1 MASSN
6 SSKKKTAGKAASKTV
21 RKKVVKNK
29 SEPAKK
35 AKPIVNT
42 YTDWTAQSM
51 AELLDVIY
59 DCALEH
65 ERWEESLQ
73 KIAEAFGANNVSLIT
88 RYGPMEGMG
97 VVVSR
102 DGKLY
107 TASPTSPFHLASPF
121 QGLVLGQ
128 LVSVQDFLSEAQWR
142 ESEYYKQ
149 WCAPY
154 DVYYILAVDF
164 EVAGRGVFSLRM
176 TRPRDAGT
184 YSQEEKKICSCL
196 VKHLQRGIGMYQ
208 GMRKNQEIGSLYR
221 QAMSQMMV
229 GLIVLDAEG
238 KVLEYNKSADR
249 VLRSNDGLEV
259 RNGKLHAR
267 WKDEDEE
274 LQNLLSGAIENSE
287 DLAVA
292 DAIAITR
299 PSGKPSWG
307 LLVKPIEHLS
317 WMGKKGTPALAIYV
331 RDPDGMMEAPS
342 YLAQQLF
349 HLTPSEAVLS
359 IQLCNGLSL
368 EEAAKE
374 LGIKHNTARAHL
386 RAIFSKTGARR
397 QTELVR
403 MLLNSVMML
412 GEASA
417 MHQPGRGKASKKK
430 S

>member
-6 SSKKKTAGKAASKTV
+6 SPKKQTAKKAA
-21 RKKVVKNK
+21 KKSIVKNK
-29 SEPAKK
+29 SVATKK
-35 AKPIVNT
+35 AKKQPSKKAQPVNNT
-42 YTDWTAQSM
+42 YTEWTAQRM
-51 AELLDVIY
+51 ADLLDVMY
-59 DCALEH
+59 DSAMEH
-65 ERWEESLQ
+65 SRWESSLQ
-73 KIAEAFGANNVSLIT
+73 TIAEAFGANNVSLIT

-102 DGKLY
+102 EGKSY

-121 QGLVLGQ
+121 QGLVLDQ
-128 LVSVQDFLSEAQWR
+128 LVSVQDFLSEAQWK

-164 EVAGRGVFSLRM
+164 EVQGRGVFSLRM
-176 TRPRDAGT
+176 TRPKSAGT
-184 YSQEEKKICSCL
+184 FSQEEKKICSSL
-196 VKHLQRGIGMYQ
+196 VKHLKRAIGVYQ
-208 GMRKNQEIGSLYR
+208 GMRKDQEIGSLYR
-221 QAMSQMMV
+221 QAVSQMMV
-229 GLIVLDAEG
+229 GLIVLDADG
-238 KVLEYNKSADR
+238 KVLETNQSAD
-249 VLRSNDGLEV
+249 LILASNDGLEV
-259 RNGKLHAR
+259 RHGKLHAR
-267 WKDEDEE
+267 WKDEDIV
-274 LQNLLSGAIENSE
+274 LQETLSKAVE
-287 DLAVA
+287 DPEKLAVA

-299 PSGKPSWG
+299 PSGKPAWG

-317 WMGKKGTPALAIYV
+317 WMGSKGIPALALFV
-331 RDPDGMMEAPS
+331 RDPDGTLEAPS

-368 EEAAKE
+368 EEAAKA

-412 GEASA
+412 GSD
-417 MHQPGRGKASKKK
+417 KKRDK
-430 S
+430 I